1 MSTETREIINEA
13 NATIKKNREI
23 VNAIAQKSNTIESSK
38 TIIAKAEANLKAAKN
53 ALAQKN
59 KATANATEAARKAA
73 AEAEAKRIANA
84 EAAAEA
90 ARKAAAEEAARKAAE
105 EAARKAAVDTAARQA
120 AEEATAAAAGAKAAI
135 AKAAIEAENAE
146 FSKMKPV
153 TLKYQLG
160 IKIKQLENY
169 KKFKNP
175 NFNQTKLNR
184 YTKKLASLNT
194 TKGGYRYRSIPRQIT
209 RRSRRTHRVRTQR
222 LRTQRVRTQRVRTQ
236 RK

>member
-1 MSTETREIINEA
+1 MSTETREIINKA

-73 AEAEAKRIANA
+73 VEAEAKRIANA

-90 ARKAAAEEAARKAAE
+90 ARKAAAEEAARKAAAE

-184 YTKKLASLNT
+184 YKNKLASLNT
-194 TKGGYRYRSIPRQIT
+194 KKGGYRYRSIPRQIT
-209 RRSRRTHRVRTQR
+209 RRSRRT
-222 LRTQRVRTQRVRTQ
+222 Q

>member
-1 MSTETREIINEA
+1 MSTGTHEIINKA

-23 VNAIAQKSNTIESSK
+23 VNAITQKSNTIESSK
-38 TIIAKAEANLKAAKN
+38 TIITKAEANLQAAKN

-73 AEAEAKRIANA
+73 AEAKRIANA
-84 EAAAEA
+84 AAAAEAARNAAAAAEA

-105 EAARKAAVDTAARQA
+105 EAARKAAED
-120 AEEATAAAAGAKAAI
+120 ATAAAAGAKAAI

-184 YTKKLASLNT
+184 YKNKLASLNT
-194 TKGGYRYRSIPRQIT
+194 KKGGYRYRSIPRQIT
-209 RRSRRTHRVRTQR
+209 RRSRRT
-222 LRTQRVRTQRVRTQ
+222 LRTQR
-236 RK
+236 K

>member
-1 MSTETREIINEA
+1 MSTGTHEIINKA
-13 NATIKKNREI
+13 NTTIKKNREI
-23 VNAIAQKSNTIESSK
+23 VTAITQNSNTIESSK
-38 TIIAKAEANLKAAKN
+38 MIIAKAEANLQAAKN

-84 EAAAEA
+84 AAAAEA
-90 ARKAAAEEAARKAAE
+90 ARKAAEEAARKAAE
-105 EAARKAAVDTAARQA
+105 EAARKAAED
-120 AEEATAAAAGAKAAI
+120 ATAAAAGAKAAI

-184 YTKKLASLNT
+184 YKNKLASLNT
-194 TKGGYRYRSIPRQIT
+194 KKGGYRYRSIPRQIT
-209 RRSRRTHRVRTQR
+209 RRSRRT
-222 LRTQRVRTQRVRTQ
+222 QRVRTQ

>member
-1 MSTETREIINEA
+1 MSTETHEIINKA

-23 VNAIAQKSNTIESSK
+23 VNAIIQKSNTIESSK
-38 TIIAKAEANLKAAKN
+38 TIITKAEANLQAAKN

-84 EAAAEA
+84 AAAAEA
-90 ARKAAAEEAARKAAE
+90 ARKAAEEAARKAAE

-184 YTKKLASLNT
+184 YKNKLASLNT
-194 TKGGYRYRSIPRQIT
+194 KKGGYRYRSRRRQIT
-209 RRSRRTHRVRTQR
+209 RRSRRTQRVRTQR
-222 LRTQRVRTQRVRTQ
+222 LRTQR
-236 RK
+236 K

>member
-1 MSTETREIINEA
+1 MSTETREIINKA

-73 AEAEAKRIANA
+73 VEAEAKRIANA

-90 ARKAAAEEAARKAAE
+90 ARKAAAEEAARKAAAEEAARKAAAE

-120 AEEATAAAAGAKAAI
+120 AEEATAAAAG

-222 LRTQRVRTQRVRTQ
+222 LRTQR
-236 RK
+236 K

>member
-1 MSTETREIINEA
+1 MSTETHEIINKA

-23 VNAIAQKSNTIESSK
+23 VTAITQKSNTIESSK
-38 TIIAKAEANLKAAKN
+38 TIITKAEANLQAAKN

-84 EAAAEA
+84 EAAA
-90 ARKAAAEEAARKAAE
+90 EAARKAAE

-184 YTKKLASLNT
+184 YKNKLASLNT
-194 TKGGYRYRSIPRQIT
+194 KKGGYRYRSIPRQIT
-209 RRSRRTHRVRTQR
+209 RRSRRTQR
-222 LRTQRVRTQRVRTQ
+222 LRTQR
-236 RK
+236 K

>member
-90 ARKAAAEEAARKAAE
+90 ARKAAAEEAARKAAEEAARKAAAE

-209 RRSRRTHRVRTQR
+209 RRSRRTQRVRTQR
-222 LRTQRVRTQRVRTQ
+222 LRTQR
-236 RK
+236 K

>member
-1 MSTETREIINEA
+1 MSTETREIINKA

-105 EAARKAAVDTAARQA
+105 EAAKKAAEEAARKAAEEAARKAAVDTAARQA

-169 KKFKNP
+169 KKFKNT

-184 YTKKLASLNT
+184 YKNKLASLNT
-194 TKGGYRYRSIPRQIT
+194 KKGGYRYRSIPRQIT
-209 RRSRRTHRVRTQR
+209 RRSRRT
-222 LRTQRVRTQRVRTQ
+222 Q

>member
-59 KATANATEAARKAA
+59 KATANAT
-73 AEAEAKRIANA
+73 
-84 EAAAEA
+84 
-90 ARKAAAEEAARKAAE
+90 

-209 RRSRRTHRVRTQR
+209 RRSRRTQRVRTQR
-222 LRTQRVRTQRVRTQ
+222 LRTQR
-236 RK
+236 K

>member
-1 MSTETREIINEA
+1 MSTGTHEIINKA

-23 VNAIAQKSNTIESSK
+23 VNAITQKSNTIESSK
-38 TIIAKAEANLKAAKN
+38 TIITKAEANLQAAKN

-73 AEAEAKRIANA
+73 AETEAKRIANA
-84 EAAAEA
+84 AAAAEA

-105 EAARKAAVDTAARQA
+105 EAARKAAED
-120 AEEATAAAAGAKAAI
+120 ATAAAAGAKAAI

-184 YTKKLASLNT
+184 YKNKLASLNT
-194 TKGGYRYRSIPRQIT
+194 KKGGYRYRSIPRQIT
-209 RRSRRTHRVRTQR
+209 RKSR
-222 LRTQRVRTQRVRTQ
+222 RTQ

>member
-1 MSTETREIINEA
+1 MSTETHEIINKA

-23 VNAIAQKSNTIESSK
+23 VNAIIQKSNTIESSK
-38 TIIAKAEANLKAAKN
+38 TIITKAEANLQAAKN

-59 KATANATEAARKAA
+59 KATANATEAARQAA

-84 EAAAEA
+84 AAAAEA
-90 ARKAAAEEAARKAAE
+90 ARKAAEEAARKAAE

-184 YTKKLASLNT
+184 YKNKLASLNT
-194 TKGGYRYRSIPRQIT
+194 KKGGYRYRSIPRQIT
-209 RRSRRTHRVRTQR
+209 RRSRRTQRVRTQR
-222 LRTQRVRTQRVRTQ
+222 LRTQR
-236 RK
+236 K

>member
-1 MSTETREIINEA
+1 MSTETHEIINKA

-23 VNAIAQKSNTIESSK
+23 VTAITQKSNTIESSK
-38 TIIAKAEANLKAAKN
+38 TIITKAEANLQAAKN

-84 EAAAEA
+84 AAAAEA
-90 ARKAAAEEAARKAAE
+90 ARKAAEEAARKAAE

-184 YTKKLASLNT
+184 YKNKLASLNT
-194 TKGGYRYRSIPRQIT
+194 KKGGYRYRSIPRQIT
-209 RRSRRTHRVRTQR
+209 RRSRRTQRVRTQR
-222 LRTQRVRTQRVRTQ
+222 LRTQR
-236 RK
+236 K

>member
-1 MSTETREIINEA
+1 MSTGTHEIINKA

-23 VNAIAQKSNTIESSK
+23 VNAITQKSNTIESSK
-38 TIIAKAEANLKAAKN
+38 TIITKAEANLQAAKN

-84 EAAAEA
+84 AAAAEAARKAAAAAEA

-105 EAARKAAVDTAARQA
+105 EAARKAAED
-120 AEEATAAAAGAKAAI
+120 ATAAAAGAKAAI

-184 YTKKLASLNT
+184 YKNKLASLNT
-194 TKGGYRYRSIPRQIT
+194 KKGGYRYRSIPRQIT
-209 RRSRRTHRVRTQR
+209 RKSR
-222 LRTQRVRTQRVRTQ
+222 RTQ

>member
-1 MSTETREIINEA
+1 MSTETHEIINKA

-23 VNAIAQKSNTIESSK
+23 VNAIIQKSNTIESSK
-38 TIIAKAEANLKAAKN
+38 TIITKAEANLQAAKN

-59 KATANATEAARKAA
+59 KATANATEAARQAA
-73 AEAEAKRIANA
+73 AEAEAKRKANAAAAA
-84 EAAAEA
+84 EAARKAAAEEA

-105 EAARKAAVDTAARQA
+105 EAAKKAAED
-120 AEEATAAAAGAKAAI
+120 ATAAAAGAKAAI

-184 YTKKLASLNT
+184 YKNKLASLNT
-194 TKGGYRYRSIPRQIT
+194 KKGGYRYRSRRRQIT
-209 RRSRRTHRVRTQR
+209 RRSR
-222 LRTQRVRTQRVRTQ
+222 RTQRVRTQRVRTQ

>member
-1 MSTETREIINEA
+1 MSTETHEIINKA

-23 VNAIAQKSNTIESSK
+23 VTAITQKSNTIESSK
-38 TIIAKAEANLKAAKN
+38 TIITKAEANLQAAKN

-84 EAAAEA
+84 AAAAEA
-90 ARKAAAEEAARKAAE
+90 ARKAAEEAARKAAE

-184 YTKKLASLNT
+184 YKNKLASLNT
-194 TKGGYRYRSIPRQIT
+194 KKGGYRYRSIPRQIT
-209 RRSRRTHRVRTQR
+209 RRSRRT
-222 LRTQRVRTQRVRTQ
+222 QRVRTQ

>member
-1 MSTETREIINEA
+1 MSTETHEIINKA

-23 VNAIAQKSNTIESSK
+23 VNAIIQKSNTIESSK
-38 TIIAKAEANLKAAKN
+38 TIITKAEANLQAAKN

-84 EAAAEA
+84 AAAAEA
-90 ARKAAAEEAARKAAE
+90 ARKAAEEAARKAAE

-184 YTKKLASLNT
+184 YKNKLASLNT
-194 TKGGYRYRSIPRQIT
+194 KKGGYRYRSIPRQIT
-209 RRSRRTHRVRTQR
+209 RRSRRT
-222 LRTQRVRTQRVRTQ
+222 QRVRTQ

>member
-1 MSTETREIINEA
+1 MSTETHEIINKA

-23 VNAIAQKSNTIESSK
+23 VNAIIQKSNTIESSK
-38 TIIAKAEANLKAAKN
+38 TIITKAEANLQAAKN

-84 EAAAEA
+84 AAAAEA
-90 ARKAAAEEAARKAAE
+90 ARKAAEEAARKAAE

-184 YTKKLASLNT
+184 YKNKLASLNT
-194 TKGGYRYRSIPRQIT
+194 KKGGYRYRSIPRQIT
-209 RRSRRTHRVRTQR
+209 RRSRRTQRVRTQR
-222 LRTQRVRTQRVRTQ
+222 LRTQR
-236 RK
+236 K

>member
-59 KATANATEAARKAA
+59 KATANSTEAARKAA

-90 ARKAAAEEAARKAAE
+90 ARKAAAEEAARKAAEEAARKAAAE

-222 LRTQRVRTQRVRTQ
+222 LRTQR
-236 RK
+236 K